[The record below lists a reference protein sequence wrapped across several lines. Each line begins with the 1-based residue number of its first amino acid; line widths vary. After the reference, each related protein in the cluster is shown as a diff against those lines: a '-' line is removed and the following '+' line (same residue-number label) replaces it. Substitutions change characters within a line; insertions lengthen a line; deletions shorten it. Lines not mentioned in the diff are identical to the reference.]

1 MTYDRY
7 AQCDATCT
15 TDCGACKGQGRPAP
29 SSAAGMGRAIAA
41 SEQRDAERRARNEG
55 WLPAPSPAAAA
66 VNRPEP
72 TEADRERAMAAI
84 GFGGL
89 EPRYLGDAERETFEI
104 VVQALAEQRAV
115 LTGSMKALQADAW
128 DRGYRACEKGTQRFR
143 NPYRA
148 DELPEA
154 LRLDGEL

>member
-72 TEADRERAMAAI
+72 
-84 GFGGL
+84 
-89 EPRYLGDAERETFEI
+89 
-104 VVQALAEQRAV
+104 AEQHAV